1 MRNAMYRNAMSRSP
15 KAESSELQLPV
26 SARPSR
32 AAHCGEGATS
42 EAHGDVGR
50 RAHATGL
57 TTTRTG
63 RRASF
68 LVSARGS
75 SLATR
80 LARRM
85 CSASV
90 ALLTLMSVTLIS
102 ITPLLPHAPASAD
115 EEEAPPRPPPGN
127 ETTAEPASEA
137 GAEEQRTQP
146 WPARARLVRVDGH
159 GVRLRVGPRVD
170 VHPILELDRH
180 TPLIELRRLGSWA
193 GVLVPAGF
201 PCVIS
206 SKYSRVEDEH
216 TVVVTG
222 RRVNLRVR
230 VPEEGGPLPGA
241 FRKQA
246 MRDERLLLLPHA
258 AGIPADAPWYR
269 IMAPLEVE
277 AWIHTDYLRDIG
289 LADEHTDIIE
299 AELAKRAAALSAV
312 REARTA
318 ARRDVQDKKLLR
330 ALAATEKEL
339 TALRR
344 VGGMDRTPVIRL
356 ADALVDSLAAAPN
369 ASDRVLRLG
378 KALYKDLEAEIEI
391 RVARKDAEVARL
403 RGLTV
408 PPLKPVAPTI
418 PQVTAEGTL
427 LHEEAPGWS
436 SGHLYVFFKGVEP
449 VYVLR
454 LSTETPTPWPNLR
467 KLADGT
473 THYRVEGKAPGER
486 AFGLPVI
493 EVMRITPTDER

>member
-1 MRNAMYRNAMSRSP
+1 MRNKLLRMPALQSP
-15 KAESSELQLPV
+15 TACEHRPRRAGASPDGEGV
-26 SARPSR
+26 RRPSWLPTPAHVVR
-32 AAHCGEGATS
+32 VLLLGAFFLLHAA
-42 EAHGDVGR
+42 V
-50 RAHATGL
+50 
-57 TTTRTG
+57 
-63 RRASF
+63 
-68 LVSARGS
+68 V
-75 SLATR
+75 
-80 LARRM
+80 
-85 CSASV
+85 V
-90 ALLTLMSVTLIS
+90 AD
-102 ITPLLPHAPASAD
+102 D
-115 EEEAPPRPPPGN
+115 EEGSPRPPAADGTPA
-127 ETTAEPASEA
+127 TADPEGADAGKASPEER
-137 GAEEQRTQP
+137 AEP
-146 WPARARLVRVDGH
+146 WPAGARLVRVDGH

-206 SKYSRVEDEH
+206 SQYSRTEDEH
-216 TVVVTG
+216 MVVVTG

-230 VPEEGGPLPGA
+230 VPEEGSPLPGA

-246 MRDERLLLLPHA
+246 VRDERLVLLPHRE
-258 AGIPADAPWYR
+258 GTPVDAPWFR
-269 IMAPLEVE
+269 VMAPLEVE
-277 AWIHTDYLRDIG
+277 AWIHTDYIRDVG
-289 LADEHTDIIE
+289 PADEHRPVIE
-299 AELAKRAAALSAV
+299 AELAKRAATLRAV
-312 REARTA
+312 QEARTA

-356 ADALVDSLAAAPN
+356 ADALVESLAATPN
-369 ASDRVLRLG
+369 ASDRVMRLG

-391 RVARKDAEVARL
+391 RIARKDAEVARL

-408 PPLKPVAPTI
+408 PPLKPIAPTI

-473 THYRVEGKAPGER
+473 THYRVQGKAPGER

-493 EVMRITPTDER
+493 DVMQIVPTAER